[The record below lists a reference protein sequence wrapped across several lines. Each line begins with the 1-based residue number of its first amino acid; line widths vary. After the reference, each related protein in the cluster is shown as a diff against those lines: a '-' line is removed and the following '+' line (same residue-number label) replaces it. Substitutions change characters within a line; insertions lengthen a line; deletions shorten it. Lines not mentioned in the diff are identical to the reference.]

1 MAFEQC
7 ITDES
12 ALREVYREPHELVLR
27 KASPIIDDG
36 ARSFIERS
44 PFFVFAT
51 SNGRG
56 TDASPRGGPAGFVS
70 VLDEH
75 RLAWGDLAGN
85 NRLDSFR
92 NLLDQPTIAM
102 LFFIPGL
109 GETLRVNGTASLTRD
124 PSVLDATSIDGRR
137 PHVAVG
143 IDVACCFIHCAKAL
157 RRSALWE
164 PDTWP
169 HPSDR
174 PSPSAILKA
183 HVELDTPVEAIEASL
198 EEGYAATMWTVA
210 GDHVTAER

>member
-1 MAFEQC
+1 MAFQDC
-7 ITDES
+7 ITDE
-12 ALREVYREPHELVLR
+12 ADLREVYREPHELVLR

-51 SNGRG
+51 SSGTG
-56 TDASPRGGPAGFVS
+56 TDASPRGGPPGFVT

-92 NLLDQPTIAM
+92 NLLGQPAIAM
-102 LFFIPGL
+102 LFLIPGL
-109 GETLRVNGTASLTRD
+109 GETLRVNGSASLTRD
-124 PSVLDATSIDGRR
+124 PAVLDAATIDGRR

-143 IDVACCFIHCAKAL
+143 VDVDCCFIHCAKAF
-157 RRSALWE
+157 RRSAMWE
-164 PDTWP
+164 PESWP
-169 HPSDR
+169 APSER

-183 HVELDTPVEAIEASL
+183 HVEIDTPVEAIEANL
-198 EEGYAATMWTVA
+198 EEGYAATMWSVG
-210 GDHVTAER
+210 GDHVAVGR